1 VLAHAHE
8 LLADDRA
15 TTFVDGDLRRPA
27 KILREA
33 RGALDFDRPIAV
45 MLIAV
50 LHFVPDDD
58 GAYDVVRQILDAVP
72 SGSYLAISHVTEDG
86 VPGYD
91 PERVR
96 QTVRLLNERTS
107 ETMVPR
113 SLADVARFY
122 DGLEMVE
129 PGLVP
134 LNEWRPGDAD
144 LPVLPNIG
152 GVGRKP

>member
-1 VLAHAHE
+1 
-8 LLADDRA
+8 
-15 TTFVDGDLRRPA
+15 
-27 KILREA
+27 
-33 RGALDFDRPIAV
+33 
-45 MLIAV
+45 
-50 LHFVPDDD
+50 
-58 GAYDVVRQILDAVP
+58 
-72 SGSYLAISHVTEDG
+72 
-86 VPGYD
+86 
-91 PERVR
+91 
-96 QTVRLLNERTS
+96 
-107 ETMVPR
+107 MVPR